1 MTHYAIH
8 ESAAAHSDA
17 LTQYQ
22 ASLIVRREARAALA
36 DAERKVA
43 MAQQKLSTAASTFG
57 RLVGETGENE

>member
-1 MTHYAIH
+1 MTHSAIH
-8 ESAAAHSDA
+8 ESASAHSEA
-17 LTQYQ
+17 LNHYQ

-43 MAQQKLSTAASTFG
+43 MAQQKLSTAAATFG